1 MKLSTYATI
10 TAIVALLYGVG
21 LLFIPAKFT
30 ENYGV
35 SMDAA
40 GLLMT
45 RLLGALMTSQA
56 ILFWVNRNIPASE
69 KAWNGI
75 LLASV
80 FYNVANVVISLTA
93 VLNNVVNSMG
103 WSTVILSAIFA
114 LASSYFAFSKK

>member
-10 TAIVALLYGVG
+10 LAIVALLYGIG

-35 SMDAA
+35 TLDVA

-45 RLLGALMTSQA
+45 RLFGALMTSQA
-56 ILFWVNRNIPASE
+56 ILFWLNRNIPASE
-69 KAWNGI
+69 KSWNGI
-75 LLASV
+75 LLSSV
-80 FYNVANVVISLTA
+80 FYNVATFVIALTA

-114 LASSYFAFSKK
+114 LASSYFAFKNK